1 MLYGEYRHT
10 LDDKGRVSLPAKFR
24 AELGDRVVVTKG
36 LEKCVFVYSHQA
48 FEELV
53 GQLASLPLGKK
64 DARDFS
70 RILLA
75 GSNDAEVD
83 SHGRILLPANLRQY
97 AGLEREVVWIG
108 VSSRAEIWDPVAYES
123 FTKKAEGEYEA
134 IAEKLL
140 DLGI

>member
-10 LDDKGRVSLPAKFR
+10 LDGKGRVSVPAKFR

-36 LEKCVFVYSHQA
+36 LEKCIFVYSYKV

-53 GQLASLPLGKK
+53 GRLGSLPLGKK

-83 SHGRILLPANLRQY
+83 SHGRVLLPGNLRQY
-97 AGLEREVVWIG
+97 AGLEREAVWIG
-108 VSSRAEIWDPVAYES
+108 VSSRAEIWDPAAYES
-123 FTKKAEGEYEA
+123 FTKRAEGDYEA

-140 DLGI
+140 DVGI